1 MFPPLDMTSSFLFNL
16 LLSIRNE
23 VICFLNLV
31 TNYGKK
37 QSVCVDGRKM
47 LNFISTRKMF
57 SGNHWHTFVTHGRAR
72 YTACVAITLL
82 KRSVVQGTMSNCR
95 MKLSY
100 TSCEFLFISVQPK
113 HTLGQ
118 VQFHQKNTTYM
129 RMSEVFTQCN
139 W

>member
-1 MFPPLDMTSSFLFNL
+1 MFPLLDMTSSFLFNL
-16 LLSIRNE
+16 LLSIENE

-37 QSVCVDGRKM
+37 QSCVRRGWTKNVEFHFHAKNVQWKSLAYIYDSREGPIHCMRCCNDSEEKCC
-47 LNFISTRKMF
+47 
-57 SGNHWHTFVTHGRAR
+57 SGG
-72 YTACVAITLL
+72 
-82 KRSVVQGTMSNCR
+82 MSNCR

-118 VQFHQKNTTYM
+118 VQF
-129 RMSEVFTQCN
+129 
-139 W
+139 